1 MSSNAS
7 QHDIDATAVTAQL
20 AEDGSD
26 VNKTVAVDAESDNAR
41 ARKPAEWLSRIG
53 SLFGVVAE
61 DDAVI
66 VSNVRLPAMRLQ
78 LMALLALQL
87 HEVRRDAT
95 HSAPPTM
102 HPTTTVWPR
111 FRALEYVLC

>member
-7 QHDIDATAVTAQL
+7 QHDIDDTAVTAQL

-78 LMALLALQL
+78 LMALQL

-102 HPTTTVWPR
+102 HPPTTVWPR